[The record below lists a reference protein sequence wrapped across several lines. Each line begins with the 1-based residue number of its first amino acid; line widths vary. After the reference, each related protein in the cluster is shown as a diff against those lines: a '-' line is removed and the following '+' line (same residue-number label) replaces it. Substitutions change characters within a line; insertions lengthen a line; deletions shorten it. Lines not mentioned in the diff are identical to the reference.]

1 MRRRSGMPLDGGSYA
16 PGAVAPEN
24 EIQLR
29 LIDELG
35 RLLGGS
41 NIRFWLRG
49 GWALDFHLGCLTR
62 QHADIDLVTW
72 LRHRERLRHLL
83 TSRGFSEVAKYPKP
97 QLVLEKHGEEASFL
111 FIVRHAGNIVV
122 PGYEAW
128 PFRPG
133 TFPARPKTLHGVS
146 ARIVSSEELLHEK
159 LHHEEWSG
167 RPLRPKDHESIALL
181 GALTDLPPNA

>member
-1 MRRRSGMPLDGGSYA
+1 MSLDGGSYA
-16 PGAVAPEN
+16 PAVVASQN
-24 EIQLR
+24 EVQLK

-35 RLLGGS
+35 RLLSDS

-49 GWALDFHLGCLTR
+49 GWALDFHLGRMTR

-72 LRHRERLRHLL
+72 LRHRQRLRRLL
-83 TSRGFSEVAKYPKP
+83 TSRGFSGVAGYPKP
-97 QLVLEKHGEEASFL
+97 QLVLEKSGEEASFI
-111 FIVRHAGNIVV
+111 FIGRHAGDIVV

-133 TFPARPKTLHGVS
+133 AFPAAPMTLDGVS
-146 ARIVSSEELLHEK
+146 ARVVPPQQLLYEK

-167 RPLRPKDHESIALL
+167 RPLRHKDHESIALL
-181 GALTDLPPNA
+181 RALTGSSRQT